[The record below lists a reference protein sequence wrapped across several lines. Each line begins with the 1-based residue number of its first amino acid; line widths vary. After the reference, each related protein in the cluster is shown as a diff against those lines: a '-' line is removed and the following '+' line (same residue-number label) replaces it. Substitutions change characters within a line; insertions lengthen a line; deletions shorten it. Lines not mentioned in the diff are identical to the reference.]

1 MLQIYNY
8 KIINILERL
17 MKRKALNYKILF
29 LTEILQLLNKCLGL
43 NPVIC
48 TYNLR

>member
-17 MKRKALNYKILF
+17 MKGKALNYKILF
-29 LTEILQLLNKCLGL
+29 LTEILQLLNKCL
-43 NPVIC
+43 
-48 TYNLR
+48 